1 MCFFF
6 KQFQLLFK
14 SGRVVATMIGGI
26 ILLQKRYTAV
36 EYFGV
41 FCIAIGLAV
50 CTFADF
56 SVLPTFNVPGMHF
69 FWVDAFNQH

>member
-1 MCFFF
+1 MCICGFNDFYCV
-6 KQFQLLFK
+6 QLLFK

-26 ILLQKRYTAV
+26 ILLKKRYGIL

-50 CTFADF
+50 CTVADF
-56 SVLPTFNVPGMHF
+56 SVIPTFNVPGNIINY
-69 FWVDAFNQH
+69 AT